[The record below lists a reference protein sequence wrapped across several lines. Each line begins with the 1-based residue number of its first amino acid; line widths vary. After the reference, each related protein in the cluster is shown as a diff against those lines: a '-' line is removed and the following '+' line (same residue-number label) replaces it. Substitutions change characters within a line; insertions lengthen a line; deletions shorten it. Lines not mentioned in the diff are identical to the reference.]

1 MIHRASFALG
11 AACVSLLLAQSG
23 CKDQGSPGAP
33 ASTAQAS
40 TSATA
45 PPDAKG
51 KKALCAHPLVI
62 WPSLST
68 DNTRYLKEQAKAFEK
83 DTGVGA
89 KFLDVP
95 FVELQKKFIQA
106 VPSGQGPDL
115 LVGPNDWAGALS
127 EGGFIADLSGK
138 VDVTRYLDATVK
150 AATYK
155 GKLLGV
161 PESFEIVTQYYNADL
176 TPAGNKSFEDIKALG
191 AKLPKGSY
199 PLAYDIGNFYHSVAF
214 LHAAGGSVLDA
225 EGNVA
230 ITEEAATKWLT
241 ALKDLKE
248 KANLP
253 KEVTGESAKALF
265 LSGKSASFLSGPWDV
280 PDVIKSKVNWKIAR
294 MPQVDGSDA
303 RPFLGAKLFYISSK
317 SDCIDSALAFVEKFT
332 SAASEVELVKSV
344 NPAHLPAAKAAH
356 DDPALKDNA
365 TLQGFRAQAEASV
378 PFPNS
383 PAMGSVW
390 TPANEAIAAVLNQG
404 AEPAAA
410 AKKMVE
416 TIKANIQKQK

>member
-1 MIHRASFALG
+1 MNHRASFTMG
-11 AACVSLLLAQSG
+11 AACISVLLAQSG
-23 CKDQGSPGAP
+23 CTKPDSPGAP
-33 ASTAQAS
+33 ASSAAS
-40 TSATA
+40 STA
-45 PPDAKG
+45 PTDP
-51 KKALCAHPLVI
+51 KAQKAMCAHPLVI
-62 WPSLST
+62 WPSLNIEET
-68 DNTRYLKEQAKAFEK
+68 QYLKAQAKAFEK
-83 DTGVGA
+83 DTGTSA

-95 FVELQKKFIQA
+95 FGELQKKFIQA
-106 VPSGQGPDL
+106 VPGGQGPDIL
-115 LVGPNDWAGALS
+115 IGPNDWAGTFS

-138 VDVTRYLDATVK
+138 VDASRFLDATVK

-176 TPAGNKSFEDIKALG
+176 APAGNKSLDEVKALG
-191 AKLPKGSY
+191 ARVLKGSY

-230 ITEEAATKWLT
+230 ITEEAATKWLK
-241 ALKDLKE
+241 ALKELKE

-253 KEVTGESAKALF
+253 KEVTGEAAKALF
-265 LSGKSASFLSGPWDV
+265 MSGKSASYFSGPWDV
-280 PDVIKSKVNWKIAR
+280 SDVIKSKVNWKIGK
-294 MPQVDGSDA
+294 MPQLDGNDA
-303 RPFLGAKLFYISSK
+303 RPFLGVKLFYISSK
-317 SDCIDSALAFVEKFT
+317 SDCVPAALAFAEKFV

-356 DDPALKDNA
+356 EDPALKDNA
-365 TLQGFRAQAEASV
+365 TIQGFRAQAESSV

-383 PAMGSVW
+383 PAMGPIW
-390 TPANEAIAAVLNQG
+390 TPANEAIGAVLNQG
-404 AEPAAA
+404 VEPAAA